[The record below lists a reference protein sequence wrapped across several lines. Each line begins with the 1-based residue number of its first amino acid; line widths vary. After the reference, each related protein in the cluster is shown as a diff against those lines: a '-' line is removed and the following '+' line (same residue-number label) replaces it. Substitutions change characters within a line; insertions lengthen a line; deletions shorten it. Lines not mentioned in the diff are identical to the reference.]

1 MGLHYA
7 LMFGIPE
14 GKDIDAMQKDYLDV
28 DKELA
33 ESIKELLNNAG
44 VIKDLLDYEDEDDYQ
59 GN

>member
-1 MGLHYA
+1 
-7 LMFGIPE
+7 MFGIPE